1 MHRRKTAFRSVVM
14 LMVATLAVAATA
26 ACGSSSSGSANP
38 NTLLKETFSGKHTV
52 TSGDIDLT
60 LTIDPSGSSLLNGPI
75 TFTFG
80 GPFQSRGAGKLPE
93 SNFTVSAS
101 ALGHNVLVGVISTGT
116 AGYVTF
122 QGSSYQLPAASFQ
135 KLESSFGQLST
146 SQGTSSGSSALT
158 KLGIHPLNWLT
169 NPTVV
174 GTENVGGAQTDHI
187 HAGVNVDA
195 MLNDLSTALTKSGSL
210 GLAGGTAAKAL
221 SGGIPAADRSKIA
234 AEVKNPSVDIWTGKS
249 DKVLRKMSLNLT
261 VPVTGQLSTVAGGAT
276 SAGIGFNLQYSHVN
290 QSQTI
295 AAPSNIKPYSE
306 FTTKLRSV
314 LTGIEGSVGAGSLGS
329 TGSSGS
335 AGSTGSGGSASTA
348 KIQKYSACIQS
359 AGQDVLKMQKCASI
373 LNGS

>member
-1 MHRRKTAFRSVVM
+1 MHHRKTAFRSAVM
-14 LMVATLAVAATA
+14 LMLAVLTVAATA
-26 ACGSSSSGSANP
+26 ACGGSSSSSANP
-38 NTLLKETFSGKHTV
+38 NTLLKDTFTGKHTV

-60 LTIDPSGSSLLNGPI
+60 LTIDPSGSSLVNGPI

-135 KLESSFGQLST
+135 KLESSFSQLST

-195 MLNDLSTALTKSGSL
+195 MLNDLSTALTKSYSL

-234 AEVKNPSVDIWTGKS
+234 AEVKNPSVDIWTGTS
-249 DKVLRKMSLNLT
+249 DHTIRRLTITLT
-261 VPVTGQLSTVAGGAT
+261 VPVTGKTSTQLGGVT
-276 SAGIGFNLQYSHVN
+276 SADIGLTLQYSDLN
-290 QSQTI
+290 QPQTI
-295 AAPSNIKPYSE
+295 KAPTNVKPFSQFQAKLNSFVQSLSGLMAA
-306 FTTKLRSV
+306 
-314 LTGIEGSVGAGSLGS
+314 GG
-329 TGSSGS
+329 TGSSG
-335 AGSTGSGGSASTA
+335 AGTSGGTTTTGSASAGVSRYSQCLQKAGTD
-348 KIQKYSACIQS
+348 IQK
-359 AGQDVLKMQKCASI
+359 VQKCAS
-373 LNGS
+373 LLSSGG